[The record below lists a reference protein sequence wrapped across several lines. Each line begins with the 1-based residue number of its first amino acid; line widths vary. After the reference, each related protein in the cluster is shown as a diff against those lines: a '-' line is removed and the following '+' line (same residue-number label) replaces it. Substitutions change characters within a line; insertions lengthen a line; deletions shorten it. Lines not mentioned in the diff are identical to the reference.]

1 MRWMDSL
8 PVNIRDKCIVRVER
22 LEEAGEALREPESKR
37 VADGVFQLAFR
48 AHGTEYA
55 ILYFFYDKQ
64 AVIVHGCAVASRVED
79 NDLALAVDR
88 KVRFCRQP
96 GCHTYGEED

>member
-1 MRWMDSL
+1 MDSL
-8 PVNIRDKCIVRVER
+8 PANIQDKCIVRVER
-22 LEEAGEALREPESKR
+22 LEDAGEALSEPECKL
-37 VADGVFQLAFR
+37 VADGVFQLSFR

-55 ILYFFYDKQ
+55 ILYFFHNEQ
-64 AVIVHGCAVASRVED
+64 AVIVHGCAVASRVAD
-79 NDLALAVDR
+79 NDLALALDR